1 MDGVLGELQHEVV
14 MWKSRGKAS
23 TIVSCVAAFRPLM
36 GKQLVAW
43 RFMRPD
49 TLVCAVRTAGCHGAA
64 AEEDEEAGCKSAAA
78 EGGEEAG
85 CSAAAAD
92 GGEETGCS
100 AAAEEEGEEEESCG
114 VDDVGARG
122 PPPSMAPLGP
132 QARHTTMMTIKV
144 TGPGWADDL

>member
-64 AEEDEEAGCKSAAA
+64 AEE
-78 EGGEEAG
+78 
-85 CSAAAAD
+85 
-92 GGEETGCS
+92 
-100 AAAEEEGEEEESCG
+100 EGEEEESCG